1 MLKKDTHAMQ
11 KHGLNYLVGFDSKPR
26 RFKPWL
32 GDSLS
37 FLYDL
42 IMKRSIFPRKLAA
55 DITKHHDILRKELK
69 DVHGRSVLEL
79 ATGTG
84 SATLFLENDN
94 FYIGTDISPGLLKRA
109 ARKCHAAGFEQAEL
123 YVTSAD
129 DLPFDE
135 SVFDLCLCIL
145 SLNFFDDLNQVVQ
158 EVYRVLIPGSF
169 FLCVVPVPERNIRGS
184 RIRGMMRSEGEL
196 REVFHDQGFVFERLS
211 DDNGAL
217 LYFKAVKA

>member
-1 MLKKDTHAMQ
+1 MLKKDITAVQ
-11 KHGLNYLVGFDSKPR
+11 KHGLNYLVGPDSKSR

-37 FLYDL
+37 FLYDV
-42 IMKRSIFPRKLAA
+42 IMKRSIFPQKLAA
-55 DITKHHDILRKELK
+55 DITKHHDILRQELV
-69 DVHGRSVLEL
+69 DVHGKSVLEL

-94 FYIGTDISPGLLKRA
+94 RYIGTDISPGLLKRA
-109 ARKCHAAGFEQAEL
+109 ARKFYAAGFEKAEL

-135 SVFDLCLCIL
+135 SVFDVCLCIL
-145 SLNFFDDLNQVVQ
+145 SLNFFDDMNQVVQ
-158 EVYRVLIPGSF
+158 EVYRVLVPVSF
-169 FLCVVPVPERNIRGS
+169 FLCVVPVPERNVLGSQIRGV
-184 RIRGMMRSEGEL
+184 MRSEGEL
-196 REVFHDQGFVFERLS
+196 REVFHDHGFVFERLPY
-211 DDNGAL
+211 DNGAL